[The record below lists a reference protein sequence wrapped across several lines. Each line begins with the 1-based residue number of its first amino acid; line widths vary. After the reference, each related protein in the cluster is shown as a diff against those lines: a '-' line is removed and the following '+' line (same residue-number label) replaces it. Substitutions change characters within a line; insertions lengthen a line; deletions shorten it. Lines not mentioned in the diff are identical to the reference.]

1 MRAAAAITSITMK
14 GGTSLRRD
22 GESNALA
29 AATAAGFNGCALF
42 IFSIGFHGNS
52 RPFAA
57 AFARSLALRLR
68 SLLRDRGR
76 VDPVAARP

>member
-22 GESNALA
+22 GESQRLA
-29 AATAAGFNGCALF
+29 AEIAAGFKGCALL
-42 IFSIGFHGNS
+42 IFTIDFQIAFHGDP

-57 AFARSLALRLR
+57 VFLALF
-68 SLLRDRGR
+68 R
-76 VDPVAARP
+76 VTAPLSAS